1 MKKKNSFFYDLQH
14 NVDRGVILVALIL
27 VLGIFVDLCAAGFLA
42 LAKGEELRQYA
53 EKNQLYDTSYSSLR
67 GTVYDRNMNIL
78 ANSIALW
85 NVYINAKGAYPDP
98 SVENP
103 KPETVQKY
111 EQMRQEI
118 ATGLSEKL
126 GITPESVYEAM
137 ASGKAH
143 VVIAAN
149 VDRETMEEIDDYR
162 HEYFRDRDAAGNK
175 LDKKDRQPHL
185 GFINVIGVEMS
196 VKRFY
201 STSTVASNV
210 LGFTGTDD
218 QGLAGLEAKYDEEL
232 RGVDGRIVSA
242 ADGKQNQLAGAY
254 STVYE
259 GQEGLNLVLTLD
271 DTVQYALD
279 NSLRAALVEYSAEAA
294 YGIVMEV
301 KTGAILGMVSLPD
314 YDSNDPFA
322 VSDEEVQAQYD
333 KQRDEA
339 LAEDSSDDKKN
350 AYNALTEDEKMHNA
364 RTAARN
370 ERWRNRAITDF
381 YDPGSVAKCV
391 TVAAALEEGA
401 VNENTDY
408 TCVGSIQIADTQYRC
423 HVYPNSHGKELLVDL
438 LKNSCNPFAITVAKT
453 LGAKEYYKYFE
464 AFGFTEQ
471 TGIDLPGEGK
481 PRPSVT
487 YHSFSNFGIT
497 ELASSSFGQGFAVTS
512 LQMLCAINAIAN
524 GGKLMQ
530 PYVVARELDSELN
543 VVSITQP
550 TVRRQVISEETSKR
564 MSAMLEQVVSDQEHG
579 GGKNAYVAGYQVCG
593 KTGTSNLK
601 QQENQYVAS
610 FVGYAPAYDPQISII
625 VVVYKP
631 DPNGNHGGGNV
642 AAPIAGQVLGE
653 ILPNM
658 NIEAS
663 FNENEADY
671 KTKACPDA
679 VGQNAADIA
688 RQLRSEGYTVKVRGE
703 GEVVLNQMPY
713 AGSQITNGGVI
724 ILYTEYNFE
733 DTTVEIPDFRGLSLR
748 EVREYA
754 SEMGLNVRVSGNTN
768 DRSSRA
774 YYQSIEAGTSVSAG
788 STVTVSFRTDVGV
801 GDLYGDSN

>member
-1 MKKKNSFFYDLQH
+1 MKRKNSFIYDLKH
-14 NVDRGVILVALIL
+14 NIDRGMILVALLL
-27 VLGIFVDLCAAGFLA
+27 VCGIFVDICATGFLSI
-42 LAKGEELRQYA
+42 AKGEELRQYA

-85 NVYINAKGAYPDP
+85 NVYINSKGAYPDP
-98 SVENP
+98 NNENP
-103 KPETVQKY
+103 KPETVAKF
-111 EQMRQEI
+111 ERMRQEI
-118 ATGLSEKL
+118 AAGLSQML

-143 VVIAAN
+143 VVVAAN
-149 VDRETMEEIDDYR
+149 IDRELMEKVDYYR
-162 HEYFRDRDAAGNK
+162 RESFRDYDANGN
-175 LDKKDRQPHL
+175 LIDKKLREKHL
-185 GFINVIGVEMS
+185 GYINVIGVEMS

-218 QGLAGLEAKYDEEL
+218 QGLAGLEAKYDDVL

-259 GQEGLNLVLTLD
+259 GQEGLNLVLTMD

-279 NSLRAALVEYSAEAA
+279 NSLREAMTAYKAEAA

-322 VSDEEVQAQYD
+322 VDDAEVLVQYEQ
-333 KQRDEA
+333 QRDEA
-339 LAEDSSDDKKN
+339 LAEDASDLKKQQ
-350 AYNALTEDEKMHNA
+350 YNALTEDEKMYNA
-364 RTAARN
+364 RVAARN
-370 ERWRNRAITDF
+370 NRWRNRAITDF
-381 YDPGSVAKCV
+381 YDPGSVAKSI
-391 TVAAALEEGA
+391 TVASALEEGV
-401 VNENTDY
+401 VNENTTF
-408 TCVGSIQIADTQYRC
+408 TCVGSIQVADTPYRC
-423 HVYPNSHGKELLVDL
+423 HVYPNSHGKEALVDL

-471 TGIDLPGEGK
+471 TGVDLPGEGK
-481 PRPSVT
+481 PKAGVT
-487 YHSFSNFGIT
+487 YHTFSNFGIT
-497 ELASSSFGQGFAVTS
+497 ELASSSFGQGFAVTA
-512 LQMLCAINAIAN
+512 LQMLTAISAIAN

-530 PYVVARELDSELN
+530 PYIVAKQLDGEGN
-543 VVSITQP
+543 VVSVTQP
-550 TVRRQVISEETSKR
+550 TQRRQVISEQTSKR
-564 MSAMLEQVVSDQEHG
+564 MNAMLERVVGDKDG
-579 GGKNAYVAGYQVCG
+579 GGKNAYVAGYRVCG
-593 KTGTSNLK
+593 KTGTSNL
-601 QQENQYVAS
+601 QQKDDQYVAS
-610 FVGYAPAYDPQISII
+610 FVGYAPADDPQISII

-631 DPNGNHGGGNV
+631 DPDGNHGGGNV

-663 FNENEADY
+663 FNESEVDY
-671 KTKACPDA
+671 MTKACPDVA
-679 VGQNAADIA
+679 GQNASEAA
-688 RQLRSEGYTVKVRGE
+688 KQLRGEGYTVKIRGD
-703 GEVVLNQMPY
+703 GETVLNQTPY

-724 ILYTEYNFE
+724 ILYTEYNYE
-733 DTTVEIPDFRGLSLR
+733 DTTVEVPDFRGSSID
-748 EVREYA
+748 EVRETA
-754 SEMGLNVRVSGNTN
+754 SEIGLNIRVSGNTN
-768 DRSSRA
+768 DRASRA
-774 YYQSIEAGTSVSAG
+774 YYQSVEAGMLVTAG
-788 STVTVSFRTDVGV
+788 SSITVSFRSDRGV